1 VRCRV
6 LVDDVGSREL
16 LRSQLARRMRS
27 AGVRLRSALPVQP
40 LRRLFERM
48 DIRNHRKILVI
59 DGRLAFSGSQ
69 NIVNADYGNKKVG
82 SWHDLMGVFQG
93 PIVTQLQ
100 TVFLEDWA
108 FETGEILDEEEHVLP
123 EVVSM
128 GAMAAQVM
136 ATGPSHEEDRE
147 TIERVLL
154 AAFNT
159 AQRRIIITTPYLI
172 PNESTVLALSMAT
185 DRGVVVDVVAPAK
198 SDKPLVRAA
207 ARHYYDQLLEA
218 GVNIHLHGDGLLH
231 AKTITVDDSMALLG
245 STNLD
250 RRSFNLNFE
259 VNVLMYGREIV
270 SKLRFAQQDY
280 IDTSIVLNAERWAA
294 RPMWRRYLQSFAALF
309 SPLL

>member
-1 VRCRV
+1 
-6 LVDDVGSREL
+6 
-16 LRSQLARRMRS
+16 
-27 AGVRLRSALPVQP
+27 
-40 LRRLFERM
+40 
-48 DIRNHRKILVI
+48 
-59 DGRLAFSGSQ
+59 
-69 NIVNADYGNKKVG
+69 
-82 SWHDLMGVFQG
+82 
-93 PIVTQLQ
+93 
-100 TVFLEDWA
+100 
-108 FETGEILDEEEHVLP
+108 
-123 EVVSM
+123 
-128 GAMAAQVM
+128 M